1 VITGQTSVVEGQSEI
16 YFVPENSDVTYTW
29 DVTDGTIIDQI
40 SDESAE
46 IQWDDAITG
55 YIYVVAENTYGCP
68 VDTSILEVN
77 IGTTDSNVLSDI
89 ENIEVYPNPVGDIL
103 YVHYDNDFKME
114 LYDLYGN
121 IMLMSSEREINFSGI
136 KKGIYI
142 GLIKDKFNQ
151 IIKIFK
157 VVKE

>member
-1 VITGQTSVVEGQSEI
+1 
-16 YFVPENSDVTYTW
+16 VTYTW
-29 DVTDGTIIDQI
+29 DVLNGTIIDQI
-40 SDESAE
+40 SNRAAE
-46 IQWDDAITG
+46 IQWGDALTG
-55 YIYVVAENTYGCP
+55 NIYVIAENTYGCKG
-68 VDTSILEVN
+68 DISILEVN
-77 IGTTDSNVLSDI
+77 IGTTEIDVLSDI

-121 IMLMSSEREINFSGI
+121 IMLMSSEREINLSGI

-142 GLIKDKFNQ
+142 GLIKDKSNQ